1 MKLSPVFTGLLT
13 LLLLGCST
21 TEKKPLTPLPEPA
34 TTAGLTGAEKELDKA
49 TAERLSKVSA
59 SVGMSYVLAQKNPAS
74 LTNDVL
80 LSELKLAKTLTGKA
94 EEQDWVTVKKR
105 VEAALGGGDLSK
117 LYEKEQAEASALR
130 TKLKDADAKY
140 EAEKAKKQAEF
151 DAKLLEREQE
161 IKREKELRAL
171 EKEEARKDKF
181 MWLGGLICLAASLMF
196 VFGSKKDA
204 IEAFIAGV
212 SIASIGQIWGS
223 PYFPYAIGVMLL
235 LVVVKAVQL
244 LFFSRKKTC
253 VVAEP
258 QDQTVDKTAGK

>member
-1 MKLSPVFTGLLT
+1 
-13 LLLLGCST
+13 
-21 TEKKPLTPLPEPA
+21 
-34 TTAGLTGAEKELDKA
+34 
-49 TAERLSKVSA
+49 
-59 SVGMSYVLAQKNPAS
+59 
-74 LTNDVL
+74 
-80 LSELKLAKTLTGKA
+80 
-94 EEQDWVTVKKR
+94 
-105 VEAALGGGDLSK
+105 
-117 LYEKEQAEASALR
+117 
-130 TKLKDADAKY
+130 
-140 EAEKAKKQAEF
+140 
-151 DAKLLEREQE
+151 
-161 IKREKELRAL
+161 
-171 EKEEARKDKF
+171 